1 MALQRSWN
9 RVWRALNGSPDPA
22 LFDRLVAAYGE
33 PHRHYHTLQHL
44 TECVTLLERHLDLAD
59 RPGEVEAAL
68 WFHDA
73 IYDVKR
79 HDNEERSATWAM
91 EAALAAGV
99 AHESASRIHELV
111 MATRHDALPTTRD
124 EQLLVDVDLSILG
137 APTARFDDYERQ
149 VRAEYAWV
157 PTPLFRSK
165 RRVVLETLLARV
177 HLYSTDRLRE
187 SLEAAARANLQRS
200 IAQLAD

>member
-1 MALQRSWN
+1 MALQRAWN

-111 MATRHDALPTTRD
+111 MATRHDAL
-124 EQLLVDVDLSILG
+124 
-137 APTARFDDYERQ
+137 
-149 VRAEYAWV
+149 
-157 PTPLFRSK
+157 
-165 RRVVLETLLARV
+165 LARV
-177 HLYSTDRLRE
+177 QLYSSDRLRE

-200 IAQLAD
+200 IAQMVD